1 MQRRNHFQL
10 FISIQYN
17 LGTLLRCS
25 VFYFFSLRKKNQTD
39 LSSKSLP
46 RRRAGIVEQRNCFR
60 TLSNAL
66 DNERGFPTVETKGI
80 ASFLYLANHRQQ
92 TITLRMLIGRYVVH
106 GCYEPLPET
115 AQCPS
120 AHDYAALIYTRRL
133 TTRVTRTSQIT

>member
-10 FISIQYN
+10 FINIQYN

-46 RRRAGIVEQRNCFR
+46 RRRAGILEQRNCFQ

-80 ASFLYLANHRQQ
+80 AAFLYLANHRQQ
-92 TITLRMLIGRYVVH
+92 TITLRMPIGRFH
-106 GCYEPLPET
+106 SNKRRGCYEPLPET

-120 AHDYAALIYTRRL
+120 AHNNAALI
-133 TTRVTRTSQIT
+133 